1 MRVFESPEPEEPT
14 ALVDAIAYVVVPY
27 ASFADRTSPESRAE
41 AISALK
47 RTIDHR
53 AKHSFLVYEANATTS
68 LTFPFP
74 RNDVD
79 EQGLASTLFK
89 GVDDEHRID
98 ELEWLYGQRPKGYDH
113 ALESTVH
120 GIEELDAQKLVYRL
134 ASFVSTFETAGD
146 SHRAE
151 RVREDLF
158 GIVSNEHVREDRG
171 RIIERIFTYAPDVA
185 QAKMKEDYFPE
196 RCRDALENGGY
207 AFGRLL
213 VRAPSGNVLRR
224 FERVHLDPRASM
236 VFRAVPYGSRIPL
249 ASKSARTLN

>member
-1 MRVFESPEPEEPT
+1 MRVFEQPESEVPT

-27 ASFADRTSPESRAE
+27 APFDGRTSPEGRAE

-47 RTIDHR
+47 RTIEHR
-53 AKHSFLVYEANATTS
+53 ARHSFLVYETNATTS

-74 RNDVD
+74 RDEVD
-79 EQGLASTLFK
+79 ERELASTLFK
-89 GVDDEHRID
+89 GVDDEHRVD

-113 ALESTVH
+113 ALESIVH
-120 GIEELDAQKLVYRL
+120 GIEELDAQQLAYRL
-134 ASFVSTFETAGD
+134 ATFVSTFETAGED
-146 SHRAE
+146 RAAE
-151 RVREDLF
+151 RVRQDLF

-171 RIIERIFTYAPDVA
+171 RIIERIFSYAPDVA

-249 ASKSARTLN
+249 ASKGVRTLN